1 MFSIV
6 NFWIPGKPPNP
17 YLLLRDMHLNH
28 SKSEIIYERSIICQE
43 SCPSLPSLTP
53 HLLRY
58 TYYFTSS
65 APLTPHLPSP
75 KFPSLLTSL
84 SLLTALLL
92 TSPPSS
98 PPLTPHL
105 PSLLTSL
112 PLPSPPFSSQST
124 SPPSSPRPTYHRPS
138 AKTLAILEPH
148 RLTRTCSYSCG
159 RCTTLALH
167 PYLCGVFVSI

>member
-84 SLLTALLL
+84 
-92 TSPPSS
+92 
-98 PPLTPHL
+98 
-105 PSLLTSL
+105 